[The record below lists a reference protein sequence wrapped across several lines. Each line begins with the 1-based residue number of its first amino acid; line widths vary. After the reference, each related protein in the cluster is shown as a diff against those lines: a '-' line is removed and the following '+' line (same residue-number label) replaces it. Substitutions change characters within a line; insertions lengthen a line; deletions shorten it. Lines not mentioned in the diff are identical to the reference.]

1 MLFHLFPRDQ
11 SIHALQE
18 YLPAGLALLAL
29 VFQVRKCWLVHRIL
43 HPKHLFVTYGM
54 VLCHNPPDLFRESL
68 EAERV
73 GKEFDERSVLSKADM
88 VDGDRPRAFTHGVG
102 RTIYLLC
109 IRDLRPD
116 EVLTSRSPAVS
127 MGPSGKRGYPVRYL
141 LAVIAVI
148 LLTACGESQEVEDNT
163 DTASSTEQVEQEQER
178 RSAPEEPTSVPTSAP
193 VQESTAEP
201 TLEPTAA
208 PEPTPASMTVEEY
221 AKFCGELRGADPQ
234 TWGDVE
240 AILGEMLAA
249 YREATPPP
257 VLDAYHESRVTVFY
271 AMYGFAQKQGSSGEY
286 DELAFFSDSSVFLIA
301 MSMAGELESL
311 PQDVRNELI
320 AAGCEDEDE
329 SAQESTV
336 APAPSTT
343 GVDLET
349 TMEAPL
355 LVSLTPGEF
364 GVLQVEADP
373 AFDLGEFEL
382 TLLVDGTEYCNSN
395 RMYGDEG
402 YYEMGCESEERGHES
417 VERVSAQTSK
427 GDLRCRKNAQST
439 NEQTIFACDW
449 RTAQESTVAPAPSTT
464 GVDLETT
471 MEAPLL
477 VSLTP
482 GEFGVL
488 QVEADPAFDLGEF
501 ELTLLVDG
509 TEYCNSN
516 RMYGDEGYYEMG
528 CESEERGHES
538 VERVSAQTSKGDLRC
553 RKNAQSTNE
562 QTIFACDWRT
572 AQESTVAPA
581 PSTTG
586 VDLETTMEAPLL
598 VSLTPGEFG
607 VLQVEADPAFDLGEF
622 ELTLLVDG
630 TEYCNSNRMY
640 GDEGYYEMGCESE
653 ERGHESVE
661 RVSAQTSK
669 GDLRCRKN
677 AQSTN
682 EQTIFAC
689 DWR

>member
-1 MLFHLFPRDQ
+1 MVDGLGRLGIERTDVLFHLFPRDQ

-127 MGPSGKRGYPVRYL
+127 IGPSGKRGYPVRYL

-221 AKFCGELRGADPQ
+221 AKFCGELRGADPK

-349 TMEAPL
+349 TMEAPD
-355 LVSLTPGEF
+355 SS
-364 GVLQVEADP
+364 
-373 AFDLGEFEL
+373 
-382 TLLVDGTEYCNSN
+382 C
-395 RMYGDEG
+395 
-402 YYEMGCESEERGHES
+402 H
-417 VERVSAQTSK
+417 
-427 GDLRCRKNAQST
+427 
-439 NEQTIFACDW
+439 
-449 RTAQESTVAPAPSTT
+449 
-464 GVDLETT
+464 
-471 MEAPLL
+471 
-477 VSLTP
+477 
-482 GEFGVL
+482 
-488 QVEADPAFDLGEF
+488 
-501 ELTLLVDG
+501 
-509 TEYCNSN
+509 
-516 RMYGDEGYYEMG
+516 
-528 CESEERGHES
+528 
-538 VERVSAQTSKGDLRC
+538 
-553 RKNAQSTNE
+553 
-562 QTIFACDWRT
+562 
-572 AQESTVAPA
+572 
-581 PSTTG
+581 
-586 VDLETTMEAPLL
+586 
-598 VSLTPGEFG
+598 
-607 VLQVEADPAFDLGEF
+607 
-622 ELTLLVDG
+622 
-630 TEYCNSNRMY
+630 
-640 GDEGYYEMGCESE
+640 
-653 ERGHESVE
+653 
-661 RVSAQTSK
+661 
-669 GDLRCRKN
+669 
-677 AQSTN
+677 
-682 EQTIFAC
+682 
-689 DWR
+689 

>member
-1 MLFHLFPRDQ
+1 
-11 SIHALQE
+11 
-18 YLPAGLALLAL
+18 
-29 VFQVRKCWLVHRIL
+29 
-43 HPKHLFVTYGM
+43 M
-54 VLCHNPPDLFRESL
+54 VLCHNPPDLFRVSL
-68 EAERV
+68 EAEGV
-73 GKEFDERSVLSKADM
+73 GKESDERSVLSKADM

-109 IRDLRPD
+109 IRDRRPD
-116 EVLTSRSPAVS
+116 EVLTSRSPAAS

-141 LAVIAVI
+141 LAVIAVV

-163 DTASSTEQVEQEQER
+163 DTASLTEQVEQEQER
-178 RSAPEEPTSVPTSAP
+178 RSAPEEPTSVPTSASVQESTAEPTLEPTAAPEPTPPEEPTSVPTSAP

-221 AKFCGELRGADPQ
+221 AKFCGELRGADPK

-301 MSMAGELESL
+301 MSMAAELESL

-329 SAQESTV
+329 SAQEPTAV
-336 APAPSTT
+336 PAPTPT

-349 TMEAPL
+349 TTEAPL

-364 GVLQVEADP
+364 GVLQVKADP

-402 YYEMGCESEERGHES
+402 YYEMVCELEERGHES

-464 GVDLETT
+464 GVHLETT

-488 QVEADPAFDLGEF
+488 QVKADPAFDLGEF

-516 RMYGDEGYYEMG
+516 RMYGDEGYYEMV
-528 CESEERGHES
+528 CELEERGHES

-562 QTIFACDWRT
+562 QTIFRLRLEMTQT
-572 AQESTVAPA
+572 AVGP
-581 PSTTG
+581 
-586 VDLETTMEAPLL
+586 APLL
-598 VSLTPGEFG
+598 IVIHRRREF
-607 VLQVEADPAFDLGEF
+607 
-622 ELTLLVDG
+622 
-630 TEYCNSNRMY
+630 
-640 GDEGYYEMGCESE
+640 
-653 ERGHESVE
+653 
-661 RVSAQTSK
+661 
-669 GDLRCRKN
+669 
-677 AQSTN
+677 
-682 EQTIFAC
+682 
-689 DWR
+689 

>member
-1 MLFHLFPRDQ
+1 M
-11 SIHALQE
+11 
-18 YLPAGLALLAL
+18 
-29 VFQVRKCWLVHRIL
+29 
-43 HPKHLFVTYGM
+43 
-54 VLCHNPPDLFRESL
+54 
-68 EAERV
+68 
-73 GKEFDERSVLSKADM
+73 
-88 VDGDRPRAFTHGVG
+88 
-102 RTIYLLC
+102 
-109 IRDLRPD
+109 
-116 EVLTSRSPAVS
+116 
-127 MGPSGKRGYPVRYL
+127 RYL

-221 AKFCGELRGADPQ
+221 AKFCGELRGADPK

-329 SAQESTV
+329 SAKEPTAV
-336 APAPSTT
+336 PAPTPT

-349 TMEAPL
+349 TTEAPL

-395 RMYGDEG
+395 RMYEDEG

-516 RMYGDEGYYEMG
+516 RMYEDEGYYEMG

-640 GDEGYYEMGCESE
+640 EDEGYYEMGCESE

>member
-1 MLFHLFPRDQ
+1 
-11 SIHALQE
+11 
-18 YLPAGLALLAL
+18 
-29 VFQVRKCWLVHRIL
+29 
-43 HPKHLFVTYGM
+43 
-54 VLCHNPPDLFRESL
+54 
-68 EAERV
+68 
-73 GKEFDERSVLSKADM
+73 
-88 VDGDRPRAFTHGVG
+88 
-102 RTIYLLC
+102 
-109 IRDLRPD
+109 
-116 EVLTSRSPAVS
+116 
-127 MGPSGKRGYPVRYL
+127 
-141 LAVIAVI
+141 
-148 LLTACGESQEVEDNT
+148 
-163 DTASSTEQVEQEQER
+163 
-178 RSAPEEPTSVPTSAP
+178 
-193 VQESTAEP
+193 
-201 TLEPTAA
+201 
-208 PEPTPASMTVEEY
+208 MTVEEY
-221 AKFCGELRGADPQ
+221 AKFCGELRGADPK

-286 DELAFFSDSSVFLIA
+286 DELAFFSDSSVFLIV

-336 APAPSTT
+336 APAPSTTGVDLETTTEAPLLVSLTPGEFGVLQVEADPAFDLGEFELTLLVDGTEYCNSNRMYGDEGYYEMRCESEERGHESVERVSAQTLKGDLRCRKNAQSTNEQTIFACDWRTAQESTVAPVPSTT

-402 YYEMGCESEERGHES
+402 YYEMRCESEERGHES

-516 RMYGDEGYYEMG
+516 RMYGDEGYYEMR

-562 QTIFACDWRT
+562 QTIFACDWR
-572 AQESTVAPA
+572 
-581 PSTTG
+581 
-586 VDLETTMEAPLL
+586 
-598 VSLTPGEFG
+598 
-607 VLQVEADPAFDLGEF
+607 
-622 ELTLLVDG
+622 
-630 TEYCNSNRMY
+630 
-640 GDEGYYEMGCESE
+640 
-653 ERGHESVE
+653 
-661 RVSAQTSK
+661 
-669 GDLRCRKN
+669 
-677 AQSTN
+677 
-682 EQTIFAC
+682 
-689 DWR
+689 

>member
-116 EVLTSRSPAVS
+116 EVLTSRSPPVS

-208 PEPTPASMTVEEY
+208 PEPTPPEEPTSVPTSAPVQESTAEPTLEPTAAPEPTPASMTVEEY
-221 AKFCGELRGADPQ
+221 AKFCGELRGADPK

-329 SAQESTV
+329 SAQEPTAV
-336 APAPSTT
+336 PAPTPT

-349 TMEAPL
+349 TTEAPL

-395 RMYGDEG
+395 RMYEDEG

-562 QTIFACDWRT
+562 QTIFACDWR
-572 AQESTVAPA
+572 
-581 PSTTG
+581 
-586 VDLETTMEAPLL
+586 
-598 VSLTPGEFG
+598 
-607 VLQVEADPAFDLGEF
+607 
-622 ELTLLVDG
+622 
-630 TEYCNSNRMY
+630 
-640 GDEGYYEMGCESE
+640 
-653 ERGHESVE
+653 
-661 RVSAQTSK
+661 
-669 GDLRCRKN
+669 
-677 AQSTN
+677 
-682 EQTIFAC
+682 
-689 DWR
+689 

>member
-1 MLFHLFPRDQ
+1 M
-11 SIHALQE
+11 
-18 YLPAGLALLAL
+18 
-29 VFQVRKCWLVHRIL
+29 
-43 HPKHLFVTYGM
+43 
-54 VLCHNPPDLFRESL
+54 
-68 EAERV
+68 
-73 GKEFDERSVLSKADM
+73 
-88 VDGDRPRAFTHGVG
+88 
-102 RTIYLLC
+102 
-109 IRDLRPD
+109 
-116 EVLTSRSPAVS
+116 
-127 MGPSGKRGYPVRYL
+127 RYL
-141 LAVIAVI
+141 LAVIAVV

-163 DTASSTEQVEQEQER
+163 DTASLTEQVEQEQER
-178 RSAPEEPTSVPTSAP
+178 RSAPEEPTSVPTSAPVQESTAEPTLEPTAAPEPTPPEEPTSVPTSAP

-221 AKFCGELRGADPQ
+221 AKFCGELRGADPK

-329 SAQESTV
+329 SAQEPTAV
-336 APAPSTT
+336 PAPTPT

-349 TMEAPL
+349 TTEAPL

-364 GVLQVEADP
+364 GVLQVKANP

-402 YYEMGCESEERGHES
+402 YYEMGCELEERGHES

-464 GVDLETT
+464 GVHLETT

-488 QVEADPAFDLGEF
+488 KVKADPAFDLGEF

-528 CESEERGHES
+528 CELEERGHES

-562 QTIFACDWRT
+562 QTIFACDWR
-572 AQESTVAPA
+572 
-581 PSTTG
+581 
-586 VDLETTMEAPLL
+586 
-598 VSLTPGEFG
+598 
-607 VLQVEADPAFDLGEF
+607 
-622 ELTLLVDG
+622 
-630 TEYCNSNRMY
+630 
-640 GDEGYYEMGCESE
+640 
-653 ERGHESVE
+653 
-661 RVSAQTSK
+661 
-669 GDLRCRKN
+669 
-677 AQSTN
+677 
-682 EQTIFAC
+682 
-689 DWR
+689 